1 MRARVCVCVTRARNP
16 ANDTTRHCDTKTRDT
31 RAAAARIS
39 NLSQHRRHLDFKQ
52 LYIFR
57 PVFGRRAHSV
67 VMSLEVQWKASGEK
81 INIPRGETHC
91 LVGRD
96 SAPIHGEF
104 TLSRRR
110 ARSAS
115 GTGERRKKRSLA
127 LFPTTIVRD
136 NFSLTEASVNDQSMP
151 RDDIERWQSRLEHVT
166 ARIHRSFSPGALNG
180 AAAPTLEPL
189 RYVFSVKKRKMHP
202 RNVWK
207 YFTRQRAPEFQA
219 PRCIPRAQI
228 EFSTRANPGAENA
241 RNCSFPGGGKEKDP
255 HQS

>member
-1 MRARVCVCVTRARNP
+1 MDSRPSLERSEALIDAASARITRASNLAPRSMIQRTLDPAARCARACVWCVRRARNP

-67 VMSLEVQWKASGEK
+67 VMSLEVRWKASGEK

-104 TLSRRR
+104 TSSRRR

-115 GTGERRKKRSLA
+115 GTGEIKRKKRSLA

-136 NFSLTEASVNDQSMP
+136 GVAVWIAF
-151 RDDIERWQSRLEHVT
+151 LE
-166 ARIHRSFSPGALNG
+166 S
-180 AAAPTLEPL
+180 
-189 RYVFSVKKRKMHP
+189 
-202 RNVWK
+202 
-207 YFTRQRAPEFQA
+207 Q
-219 PRCIPRAQI
+219 
-228 EFSTRANPGAENA
+228 
-241 RNCSFPGGGKEKDP
+241 GG
-255 HQS
+255 HA